1 MHKEESSKSTAK
13 RWNPLLS
20 PLGDWQLVDI
30 PTSKSCYVYIRVY
43 IRRNEKY
50 DKEKKKGKSKKRLLI
65 LSLPLCVWTLGSYTA
80 NFHEA
85 A

>member
-1 MHKEESSKSTAK
+1 MESFT
-13 RWNPLLS
+13 LS
-20 PLGDWQLVDI
+20 PSGDWQLVDI

-43 IRRNEKY
+43 IRR
-50 DKEKKKGKSKKRLLI
+50 KEKKYVKEKEGEKNRLLI
-65 LSLPLCVWTLGSYTA
+65 LSLPLCVWTLRSYTA

>member
-1 MHKEESSKSTAK
+1 MESFT
-13 RWNPLLS
+13 LS

-50 DKEKKKGKSKKRLLI
+50 DKEKEREK
-65 LSLPLCVWTLGSYTA
+65 
-80 NFHEA
+80 
-85 A
+85 